1 MSKSVRLSEHFLVYL
16 TEYRLKVGER
26 PRSLAVAFFAM
37 PGATGQELANVLADF
52 FLEVPQSDELLVI
65 APADLADEARS
76 VSLSHELTNTSK
88 FSGFT
93 EVHYGSI
100 QFDGAWVVASRTSLH
115 DVVKEVQS
123 EAVQSGLRLVFEA
136 GGALLTS
143 RGGYHFVKPSGKHS
157 ENFLRAGNALTR
169 SLTAYFVAQACLE
182 WTSKHV
188 FKKIVVDS
196 GSISAVG
203 YAIQNLHARLSDAP
217 ANYVIDSF
225 GGYEG
230 MRDYNTSEPLDT
242 IVLVSAS
249 TSGGLTKEVE
259 QSFSVPSNRQ
269 LILFFV
275 GERPSGFSVLCDLT
289 DRSESIAD
297 QGYVRPWRSWA
308 EDDCK
313 LCGNGQPAIRLE
325 GDAFLPASGTLNER
339 LIIKKHAPGGL
350 SPFVEAFGGQDVFRV
365 RASDLASNPVVRTT
379 LVRFAHL
386 LDVEASQNEKIRSS
400 VVARLERFIPLAT
413 RQIVVLDDPESRSIA
428 EIAQQLLQKR
438 TGARVPIHG
447 EKELTSLPQPEF
459 EAGYVLVIA
468 GTVVGGRQLR
478 SVSRALRRLHD
489 GGEIAYFI
497 GLGRP
502 STKVRWDRLLS
513 TLQFGPTGA
522 KHYPVDCVWYLEGDP
537 NRGSQDAWVREQQLL
552 ARVQAFALSLPE
564 DDPHRSE
571 YYNLVECR
579 LEQLAK
585 IGKTGE
591 NAPLFVP
598 PWYGTEGLVD
608 RLQLNPNFAFW
619 DFPYIPDQITED
631 EVYFTI
637 STVLHA
643 ARHTTDGKY
652 LLMDEGG
659 SRYVLSP
666 ENFHRFNDGI
676 IQACILRGALNMEL
690 DFRADSSLSAD
701 IRDTVSESI
710 RKHRDEEGHGAV
722 EFLISLCG
730 GLTQQKGGFLRIK
743 DSHLEELIQSTKEV
757 EGEIQPYLRLF
768 LHYLT
773 HLVERRACAAQK
785 I

>member
-1 MSKSVRLSEHFLVYL
+1 MAKSVRLSEHFLIYL
-16 TEYRLKVGER
+16 TEYRARIDDR

-37 PGATGQELANVLADF
+37 SGATGQELANLLADF
-52 FLEVPQSDELLVI
+52 FLEVPQSEELLVI
-65 APADLADEARS
+65 APADLADDVRS
-76 VSLSHELTNTSK
+76 VSLSRELRNASK
-88 FSGFT
+88 FSAFT

-100 QFDGAWVVASRTSLH
+100 QLDGTWVIASGTSLH
-115 DVVKEVQS
+115 DVIKEVQS
-123 EAVQSGLRLVFEA
+123 EAMQSGLRLVFEA

-169 SLTAYFVAQACLE
+169 SLTAYFVAQACLK
-182 WTSKHV
+182 WTSKLA

-203 YAIQNLHARLSDAP
+203 YAIQNLHARLAEAP
-217 ANYVIDSF
+217 TDYIIDSF

-230 MRDYNTSEPLDT
+230 MRDYNTSEPLET

-249 TSGGLTKEVE
+249 TSGALTKEVE
-259 QSFSVPSNRQ
+259 KSLSVPSNRQ

-275 GERPSGFSVLCDLT
+275 GETPSDFSVLCDLT
-289 DRSESIAD
+289 DRSEATSD
-297 QGYVRPWRSWA
+297 QGYVRPWRSWG

-313 LCGNGQPAIRLE
+313 LCSNGQPAIRLE

-339 LIIKKHAPGGL
+339 LIIKKHAPENL
-350 SPFVEAFGGQDVFRV
+350 SRFVKQFRGQDVLRV
-365 RASDLASNPVVRTT
+365 RASDLASNPAVRTT

-386 LDVEASQNEKIRSS
+386 LDAGAFQSEQIRSA
-400 VVARLERFIPLAT
+400 VRDRLERFIPLAT

-428 EIAQQLLQKR
+428 EIAQQLLEER
-438 TGARVPIHG
+438 TGGRVPIHG
-447 EKELTSLPQPEF
+447 ERELTSLPQPEL

-468 GTVVGGRQLR
+468 GTVVGGRQLL

-522 KHYPVDCVWYLEGDP
+522 KHYPIDCVWYLEGDP
-537 NRGSQDAWVREQQLL
+537 NRGSQDAWAREQELL
-552 ARVQAFALSLPE
+552 ARVQTFALSLP
-564 DDPHRSE
+564 DNDPHRSE
-571 YYNLVECR
+571 YYNLVDRR

-591 NAPLFVP
+591 EAPLFVA
-598 PWYGTEGLVD
+598 PWYGTRGSVE

-619 DFPYIPDQITED
+619 DFPYSATEQITED

-676 IQACILRGALNMEL
+676 IQACILRAALNMEL

-701 IRDTVSESI
+701 IRDTVLESI
-710 RKHRDEEGHGAV
+710 RKHGDEEGHGAV

-730 GLTQQKGGFLRIK
+730 GLTQQKGGFLRIN
-743 DSHLEELIQSTKEV
+743 DSHLEELIQSTKDI
-757 EGEIQPYLRLF
+757 EGEVQPYLRLF

-773 HLVERRACAAQK
+773 HIVRSEARTAQE
-785 I
+785 